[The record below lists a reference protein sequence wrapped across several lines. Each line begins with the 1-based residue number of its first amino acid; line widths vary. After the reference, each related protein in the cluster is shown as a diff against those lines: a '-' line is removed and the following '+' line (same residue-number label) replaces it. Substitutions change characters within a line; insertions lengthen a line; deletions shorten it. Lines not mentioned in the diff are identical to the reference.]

1 MEERLAELNPRTCV
15 VLGGRGFLGRSLVHR
30 LLTLGKWIV
39 RVADSAQSLHP
50 DPSDD
55 HHDSLLSQ
63 ALSSG
68 RASYHRVDVRDYSQI
83 VKAIEGSFVVF
94 YMDDINLQRD
104 DIYNWYMIIVQGAK
118 NVINACR
125 ECKVRRLIYNSS
137 ADVVFDG
144 LHDINNG
151 DECLTYPWKFEDM
164 MSDLKAQAEA
174 LVLFANNIDGLLTCA
189 LRPSNVFGPGD
200 TQLLPLLVNLVK
212 SGWAKYIIGSGE
224 NMSDFTYV
232 ENVTHAH
239 ICAEEALD
247 FRMVSVAGKAFF
259 ISNIEPMK
267 FWEFVSRISEGLGY
281 QRPFIKVPVTV
292 VGYILLIFK
301 WMHGKLGFKKYNHSV
316 SAYYIQLASRT
327 RTFDCTAAQKHIGYS
342 PVVSLEEAVTLT
354 IDSLSHLTKDSYYAR
369 YSAFDEQSKVEKLLG
384 SGEVADILL
393 WRDEKKTFT
402 YFLALVLLFYWFFLS
417 GRTFMSSI
425 AKLLL
430 LINVVLFGYGILSSK
445 TVGITF
451 QRISSSCFEISET
464 VVKDSITTL
473 ACLWNNGVQHIRSL
487 SQGEDWSN
495 FFKVT
500 VSLYF
505 LKLIL
510 RSLTAVIGVAL
521 VFAFTVFFVY
531 EQYET
536 EIDGFA
542 KVLFNRI
549 EESMGLLTRN
559 LSASGSSFLL
569 KCDRFHRNK
578 VPAAVQHQR

>member
-151 DECLTYPWKFEDM
+151 DECLTYPW
-164 MSDLKAQAEA
+164 
-174 LVLFANNIDGLLTCA
+174 
-189 LRPSNVFGPGD
+189 
-200 TQLLPLLVNLVK
+200 
-212 SGWAKYIIGSGE
+212 KYIIGSGE

-445 TVGITF
+445 TRVGITF